1 MIYACGEMK
10 EITGLKKRKKNIEK
24 DIEWKYLKKTFLQ
37 IGII

>member
-24 DIEWKYLKKTFLQ
+24 DIE
-37 IGII
+37 